1 MRKDIFVP
9 RLLFDGS
16 MANAFLNPIK
26 LVENRISS
34 GRPARQPGAAGS
46 STDYGIASGGDLAS
60 SREMRAH
67 GKI

>member
-1 MRKDIFVP
+1 
-9 RLLFDGS
+9 